1 MCSLVMNFRLLLG
14 KDQLIF
20 VTPEDHAI
28 PSNVILP
35 EDDDEYEGLI
45 KPSGEINWDCPC
57 LQGMADGPCGEEFK
71 AAFSCFHYSE
81 AEVKGSDC
89 VPQFRDMQVCFSK
102 YPEIYGKDKEEESD
116 SVQSEKDANDESGDV
131 TESLENSDLSNSQD
145 LQLSSLSENSSS
157 TSDIDESTQEQTTE
171 LKKSES

>member
-1 MCSLVMNFRLLLG
+1 M
-14 KDQLIF
+14 
-20 VTPEDHAI
+20 TAEDHAI
-28 PSNVILP
+28 PSNVTLP

-102 YPEIYGKDKEEESD
+102 YPEIYGKDQDEESN
-116 SVQSEKDANDESGDV
+116 SEQSAANDESGHA
-131 TESLENSDLSNSQD
+131 TKSLDNNHLSNSQEI
-145 LQLSSLSENSSS
+145 QMSENGNSS
-157 TSDIDESTQEQTTE
+157 TIADNETTQEQTTQ